1 MQSDIEHK
9 RTIRASIKSSELGPG
24 SSGISETRLAD
35 VTPKPKERQRSLG
48 YWSYE
53 CRSLDA
59 KLLRGV
65 EPRADVQR
73 LRMRHPRYD
82 TKSGGLPL
90 PLAEGRTTR
99 NGVCHDTKSG
109 GLPLPLAEGQTTRN
123 GVCQIDFTRA
133 DATPGSP
140 LRNVDNAVSPI
151 GPNANAPS
159 GRQRLPHSDLGN
171 GPMINGASPRLP
183 DSPP

>member
-24 SSGISETRLAD
+24 SSGISET
-35 VTPKPKERQRSLG
+35 SLG

-99 NGVCHDTKSG
+99 NGVC
-109 GLPLPLAEGQTTRN
+109 
-123 GVCQIDFTRA
+123 QIDFTRA

-140 LRNVDNAVSPI
+140 LRNVDNAVSPMRDNI
-151 GPNANAPS
+151 IE
-159 GRQRLPHSDLGN
+159 N
-171 GPMINGASPRLP
+171 GWVGWKKERDVRRELR
-183 DSPP
+183 

>member
-1 MQSDIEHK
+1 MQSDIKHK

-99 NGVCHDTKSG
+99 NGVC
-109 GLPLPLAEGQTTRN
+109 
-123 GVCQIDFTRA
+123 QIDFTRA

-140 LRNVDNAVSPI
+140 LRNVDNAVS
-151 GPNANAPS
+151 S
-159 GRQRLPHSDLGN
+159 PHQCLHHLVCRSART
-171 GPMINGASPRLP
+171 P
-183 DSPP
+183 